1 MVSFIVVG
9 TGTGM
14 TGGLKHCSFTC
25 MSTSLEEEV
34 LVAKLTIKTLT
45 DKAIKLDYTDASLTL
60 GQLKELLVERVEL
73 SVEKQFF
80 VLNGVVYGQDGASDT
95 LQVANLPGFK
105 TPEAI
110 AADFRAYEQEKKKS
124 QEEGESSR
132 KDESDSNESASISIV
147 KGIEDLLPVLYLF
160 HYEPV
165 AKAVDPLEIATDWDQ
180 KNRLKFFKGIFALAE
195 RRLDEA
201 AKFLVEALPT
211 FEETGFMPYKELVK
225 YAVICAAVAFDRPT
239 LKSKV

>member
-1 MVSFIVVG
+1 
-9 TGTGM
+9 
-14 TGGLKHCSFTC
+14 

-34 LVAKLTIKTLT
+34 IVAKLTIKTLT
-45 DKAIKLDYTDASLTL
+45 DKAIKLDFTDASLTL
-60 GQLKELLVERVEL
+60 AQLKETLVEKVEL
-73 SVEKQFF
+73 PVEKQFF
-80 VLNGVVYGQDGASDT
+80 VLNGLVYGQDGASDT
-95 LQVANLPGFK
+95 IQIANLPGFK
-105 TPEAI
+105 TPETIVAEY
-110 AADFRAYEQEKKKS
+110 RAYEEQKKKLL
-124 QEEGESSR
+124 EEGE
-132 KDESDSNESASISIV
+132 KKVQEESEAATISIV

-225 YAVICAAVAFDRPT
+225 YAVISAAVAFDRPT
-239 LKSKV
+239 LKSKVNSTKPFFPIYFYFTCFF

>member
-1 MVSFIVVG
+1 
-9 TGTGM
+9 
-14 TGGLKHCSFTC
+14 
-25 MSTSLEEEV
+25 MSTANLEEEI
-34 LVAKLTIKTLT
+34 LVAKLTVKTLT

-60 GQLKELLVERVEL
+60 AQLKELLVERVEL
-73 SVEKQFF
+73 PTEKQFF

-95 LQVANLPGFK
+95 LQIAQLPGFK

-110 AADFRAYEQEKKKS
+110 IAEFRAYEEQKKKS
-124 QEEGESSR
+124 LEEGDKKEEGSEGTS
-132 KDESDSNESASISIV
+132 SISIV
-147 KGIEDLLPVLYLF
+147 KGIEDLLPILYLF

-225 YAVICAAVAFDRPT
+225 YAVISAAVAFDRPT
-239 LKSKV
+239 LKSKVNEAML

>member
-1 MVSFIVVG
+1 
-9 TGTGM
+9 
-14 TGGLKHCSFTC
+14 
-25 MSTSLEEEV
+25 MSTTLEEEV

-45 DKAIKLDYTDASLTL
+45 DKAVKLDYTDSSLTL
-60 GQLKELLVERVEL
+60 AQLKVLLVERVEL
-73 SVEKQFF
+73 PVEKQFF

-95 LQVANLPGFK
+95 LQIANLPGFNS
-105 TPEAI
+105 PEAI
-110 AADFRAYEQEKKKS
+110 VAEYRAYEEQKKKS
-124 QEEGESSR
+124 QEEGE
-132 KDESDSNESASISIV
+132 KKEEAGEAAAISIV

-180 KNRLKFFKGIFALAE
+180 KNRLKFFKGILALAE

-201 AKFLVEALPT
+201 AKYLVEALPT

-225 YAVICAAVAFDRPT
+225 YAVISAAVAFDRPT
-239 LKSKV
+239 LKGKVRKIAFCVHEN